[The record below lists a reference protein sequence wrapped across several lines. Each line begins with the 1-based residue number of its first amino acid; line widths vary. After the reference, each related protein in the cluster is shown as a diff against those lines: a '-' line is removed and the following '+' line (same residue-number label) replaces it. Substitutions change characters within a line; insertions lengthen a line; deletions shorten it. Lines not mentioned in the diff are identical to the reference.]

1 MTAQVQK
8 TLDLTFGTYNLDWDL
23 EFGLGLVNISLFLIM
38 METNTFFSSLIPGIK
53 QHYRLKLL
61 TIGYETMVGF
71 ADGEETN
78 RNEAILN
85 CF

>member
-1 MTAQVQK
+1 
-8 TLDLTFGTYNLDWDL
+8 
-23 EFGLGLVNISLFLIM
+23 M

-53 QHYRLKLL
+53 QHYCLKLL

-71 ADGEETN
+71 SDGEETN